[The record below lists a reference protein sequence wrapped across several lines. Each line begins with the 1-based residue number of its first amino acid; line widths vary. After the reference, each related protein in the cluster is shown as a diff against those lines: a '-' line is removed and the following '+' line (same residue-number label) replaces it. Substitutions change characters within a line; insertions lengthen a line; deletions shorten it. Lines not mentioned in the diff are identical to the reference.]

1 MKKFLLLLLT
11 VVFLTS
17 CEKVTVLGSVV
28 QKNYY
33 KPYTTTSFIRTANGA
48 CIPRTHHHSERYEI
62 IIHNSEI
69 NKGVRRTIS
78 QSQYEVINV
87 GDSVYFTYTKF
98 K

>member
-1 MKKFLLLLLT
+1 MKKLLLLLLT
-11 VVFLTS
+11 VVLLSS
-17 CEKVTVLGSVV
+17 CEEVTVLGGVV

-33 KPYTTTSFIRTANGA
+33 KPYTTTSYIRTANGVS
-48 CIPRTHHHSERYEI
+48 IPRVHHHSERYEI

-69 NKGVRRTIS
+69 NKGVRRTVS
-78 QSQYEVINV
+78 QSQYESINI

>member
-1 MKKFLLLLLT
+1 MKKLLLLLLT
-11 VVFLTS
+11 VALLSS
-17 CEKVTVLGSVV
+17 CEEVTVLGSVV

-33 KPYTTTSFIRTANGA
+33 KPYTTTSFIRVGSGPS
-48 CIPRTHHHSERYEI
+48 IPRVHHHSERYEI

-69 NKGVRRTIS
+69 NKGVRRTVS
-78 QSQYEVINV
+78 QSQYEIINI